1 MRVENT
7 YLNICVV
14 QYIYSITHMFIYL
27 KPVWILM
34 NSDADFQDLT
44 DEEIEEEKKF
54 QRVLDAATE

>member
-1 MRVENT
+1 
-7 YLNICVV
+7 
-14 QYIYSITHMFIYL
+14 
-27 KPVWILM
+27 M